1 MKEIKEIVKD
11 KIDQVVEYFRTQN
24 EGKAYSALIELI
36 GMLMT
41 YYDENKGEEDI
52 ETLQELLRAMENR
65 DIVLIADILEY
76 ELKDKF
82 WDY

>member
-1 MKEIKEIVKD
+1 MKEIKADIKN

-24 EGKAYSALIELI
+24 EGKAYLALIELI
-36 GMLMT
+36 DILMT
-41 YYDENKGEEDI
+41 YYNENKEEVDI
-52 ETLQELLRAMENR
+52 ETLQGLLKAIENR

-82 WDY
+82 